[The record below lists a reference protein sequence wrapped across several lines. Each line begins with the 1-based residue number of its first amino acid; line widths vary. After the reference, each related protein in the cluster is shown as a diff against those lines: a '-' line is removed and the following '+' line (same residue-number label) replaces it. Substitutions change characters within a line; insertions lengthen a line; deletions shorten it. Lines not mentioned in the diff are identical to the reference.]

1 MRMTLAEIRSDIE
14 RFVDGGM
21 DPEVVNIC
29 YHNQM
34 VNDLSR
40 RLSKAKIDKFDDS
53 TLEKL
58 LELLDQVEEGKN
70 G

>member
-1 MRMTLAEIRSDIE
+1 M
-14 RFVDGGM
+14 F
-21 DPEVVNIC
+21 
-29 YHNQM
+29 
-34 VNDLSR
+34 SR
-40 RLSKAKIDKFDDS
+40 RVYENETRLSKAKMNKFDDS

>member
-1 MRMTLAEIRSDIE
+1 MRLAKIRSDIE
-14 RFVDGGM
+14 QLADRGVDPG
-21 DPEVVNIC
+21 VVKIC

-34 VNDLSR
+34 VYE
-40 RLSKAKIDKFDDS
+40 LSKILTRTKIDKFDDS

>member
-1 MRMTLAEIRSDIE
+1 MRLAEIRNDIE
-14 RFVDGGM
+14 QLTDRGV
-21 DPEVVNIC
+21 DPEVVKIC

-34 VNDLSR
+34 VNELSR
-40 RLSKAKIDKFDDS
+40 RLSKAKMDKFDDS

>member
-1 MRMTLAEIRSDIE
+1 MRLAKIRSDIE
-14 RFVDGGM
+14 QLADRGVDPG
-21 DPEVVNIC
+21 VVKIC

-34 VNDLSR
+34 VNELSW

-53 TLEKL
+53 TLERL